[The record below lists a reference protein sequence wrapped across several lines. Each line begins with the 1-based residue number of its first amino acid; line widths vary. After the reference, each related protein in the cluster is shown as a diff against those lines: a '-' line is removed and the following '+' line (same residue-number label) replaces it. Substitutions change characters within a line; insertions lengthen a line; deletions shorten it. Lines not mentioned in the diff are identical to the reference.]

1 MYPYIKGTIQT
12 VKSIPPY
19 NMMLKILL
27 FLFVL
32 GLLPHQDNSLD
43 EVEWY
48 RNEMTTKVVP
58 LYSTAYR
65 ILNNDIIE
73 RILHFD
79 ENPNIINI
87 VETSTVNRNKEDE
100 HEPEDAFSR
109 STEDGHS
116 SKTENIEEVV
126 HKPDDEAEEKSK
138 EGKEINED
146 NHKIEDE
153 VDGPTEE
160 EHHPAEIRKREDNYQ
175 QFEDDINEKTDEQSE
190 EKQPQDELNLHSEE
204 QITEKMMNTAKQVSE
219 DDNTVEIPQTI
230 EQIRVW
236 NESVDDQFSVDEHNT
251 QENVSD
257 ETVLGLMTTTS
268 LNDDDDDKL
277 GSNESE
283 DTKSYA
289 IVSTDETIEN
299 DTVTNAENIIESAV
313 TEFDQVNSEQNRL
326 RVFVSEI
333 GIAVNSVHEL
343 LGNASSECEQLHN
356 QTYARITTAVLDI
369 SKQEEEL
376 RQLVSTISELTSTI
390 DSGEQQVRFAEQ
402 VVREREA
409 AVQNAERAQ
418 RDAEHK
424 VDRARVCQNGRRKK
438 RLFGNWWRNNVERP
452 IAQATNWVAKPVVQ
466 ATNWVAKPVVQATN
480 WVAKPVVQATNWV
493 AKPVAQAVT
502 WAVIKPVCS
511 VVNMGGIDI
520 AKDARNLA
528 GNMLNDARHRLTIQ
542 QEELASKRTQLS
554 NVQLQQY
561 FKNIQQ
567 SILQTQLS
575 KMRTNY
581 AAISSL
587 LNQFRN
593 VKVHLTNVLD
603 SSKMLTAELKSLIDF
618 ELVIVPL
625 KTLAE
630 QMIKDQLMPSFN
642 FEITVNTIAAV
653 DRVLDQLSEKLERFP
668 LLHQNSA
675 ML

>member
-100 HEPEDAFSR
+100 HESEDAFSS

-126 HKPDDEAEEKSK
+126 HKPDDEVEEKSK

-204 QITEKMMNTAKQVSE
+204 QITEKMMTTAKQVSE

-257 ETVLGLMTTTS
+257 ETVPGLMTTTS

-289 IVSTDETIEN
+289 IVSTDETTEN

-480 WVAKPVVQATNWV
+480 WVAKPV
-493 AKPVAQAVT
+493 AQAVT

-520 AKDARNLA
+520 AKGARNLA

>member
-100 HEPEDAFSR
+100 HESEDAFSR

-126 HKPDDEAEEKSK
+126 HKPDDEVEEKSK

-204 QITEKMMNTAKQVSE
+204 QITEKMMTTAKQVSE

-257 ETVLGLMTTTS
+257 ETVPGLMTTTS

-289 IVSTDETIEN
+289 IVSTDETTEN

-554 NVQLQQY
+554 NIQLQQY